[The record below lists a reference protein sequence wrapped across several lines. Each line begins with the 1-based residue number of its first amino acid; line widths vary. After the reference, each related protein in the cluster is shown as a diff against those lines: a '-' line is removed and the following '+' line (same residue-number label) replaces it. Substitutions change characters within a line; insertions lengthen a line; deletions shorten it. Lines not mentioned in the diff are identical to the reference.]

1 MTMTLTSSALQPFGT
16 TIFAEMSALATAH
29 QAINLGQGFP
39 DFEGPESIKEAAIEA
54 LRHGSNQYARSQ
66 GHGPW
71 SRR

>member
-39 DFEGPESIKEAAIEA
+39 DFGDLSRSKPPSRRCVMAPTSMLAAKGMA
-54 LRHGSNQYARSQ
+54 
-66 GHGPW
+66 PW